1 MFLMEISEINDDE
14 LLEQARQWRLKA
26 LRGDKDARGIAH
38 ELECEVRRRWRRKNT
53 SGADVPLDTRSL
65 QARERGSRRAWS
77 VWRPMA

>member
-1 MFLMEISEINDDE
+1 MFLMEISEIHDDE
-14 LLEQARQWRLKA
+14 LMEQARQWRLKA

-38 ELECEVRRRWRRKNT
+38 ELECEVRRRWGRQNT
-53 SGADVPLDTRSL
+53 SGADVPLGTRPL